1 MPMKASALES
11 FDVTPTDVL
20 VVIYGIPS
28 LEQILPIIWTE
39 KQYRPSLPIRAV
51 FVHEG
56 SYTGFGHHHPLIDLA
71 TELFDEIFIPFGLG
85 WMHWRKGYEENH
97 KFLRMLR
104 LSSKL
109 SRLISRF
116 WTVQAL
122 RQVNALLPKNR
133 DNSLTIFA
141 HDYLSDISHAKYV
154 DSLCGSLAITVGHS
168 SNINLGSDPKAHVE
182 QRLNKS
188 YFDEVLGYLT
198 PARDITVF
206 YEGMTGDLKLG
217 SLTIKAPTIER
228 FDEEWLAFVK
238 SVHHEKMKKLVHDS
252 APIGLLISR
261 PSAGQVYAPDPVK
274 RVQALVEIRRIFE
287 ESGLTPVVI
296 LHPHE
301 GLNKKELEGWVVVED
316 IHYSL
321 LLDEAKHV
329 VTFGTQL
336 AEDLWRKGRKM
347 IEYSFVWQGT
357 FQSSFSQVGKT
368 VTAKSPLE
376 LAKILREGNQE
387 TKI

>member
-1 MPMKASALES
+1 MKESALEG

-39 KQYRPSLPIRAV
+39 KQHRPSLPVRAV

-56 SYTGFGHHHPLIDLA
+56 SYSGFGHHHPLIDLA
-71 TELFDEIFIPFGLG
+71 TELFDEIFVPFAWR
-85 WMHWRKGYEENH
+85 WMHWRKGHDENH
-97 KFLRMLR
+97 KFPKLLRR
-104 LSSKL
+104 SSKL
-109 SRLISRF
+109 SRLISRSLS
-116 WTVQAL
+116 ARSL
-122 RQVNALLPKNR
+122 SKLKALLPKHR

-141 HDYLSDISHAKYV
+141 HDYLGDVTHVKYI
-154 DSLCGSLAITVGHS
+154 DSLCRRLALTV
-168 SNINLGSDPKAHVE
+168 AHASTANWANE
-182 QRLNKS
+182 PQADYGQRLNGS
-188 YFDEVLGYLT
+188 YFAEALRSIT
-198 PARDITVF
+198 PARKIIVF
-206 YEGMTGDLKLG
+206 FDSMTGALKLE
-217 SLTIKAPTIER
+217 SLTIKAPTIDR
-228 FDEEWLAFVK
+228 FDEEWLDFVK
-238 SVHHEKMKKLVHDS
+238 SVFQDKMENLLHES
-252 APIGLLISR
+252 AQIGLLISR

-274 RVQALVEIRRIFE
+274 RVQALVEIRRTFE

-301 GLNKKELEGWVVVED
+301 VLNRKELEGWVVVED

-321 LLDEAKHV
+321 LLDEAKYV
-329 VTFGTQL
+329 VTLGTQL

-368 VTAKSPLE
+368 VTAKCPLE